1 MRKILV
7 VLARGLADRP
17 VADFDGETPLQRAR
31 TPALDRLADSG
42 FSGVWSPDSGD
53 AYPSLDGFLRNF
65 FAYPGSFSSGL
76 MLAAAADVLPKTGE
90 AVLRLNFVCLKPGA
104 TSVVMLDPTGFGVTD
119 EENRELIAYLERH
132 MPPDEG
138 ESFRFE
144 SLGGCEA
151 LLFYQRADA
160 GLSPE
165 SFRGFSSPH
174 AITGR
179 PIGDHLPGAEAAR
192 RFVHFVNDSQMVLST
207 HAGLREKAETRMFA
221 ANSVWLW
228 GGGLAEEVERI
239 SEKTGGRDSA
249 LITDSQIAKGFA
261 KLGGADV
268 YEPGEKAS
276 ATVCEALSGHDFVF
290 SLQDVDDISPWREVE
305 EKIEA
310 IERFDAGFMSP
321 LLEELSEPCRI
332 LVAVDHGFSV
342 ESQEWTT
349 AAVPFAIADFD
360 GENLTPP
367 KRPGGLAGLW
377 QMIRGGDG
385 EQKNLS
391 AGFSE
396 ELERAERVYSL
407 DAVKKRLF
415 SG

>member
-1 MRKILV
+1 MRKILM

-17 VADFDGETPLQRAR
+17 VADFGGETPLQRAR
-31 TPALDRLADSG
+31 TPALDRLAGSG
-42 FSGVWSPDSGD
+42 FSGTWSTAYGD
-53 AYPSLDGFLRNF
+53 AHPSLDGFLNNF
-65 FAYPGSFSSGL
+65 FASSVALSPGL
-76 MLAAAADVLPKTGE
+76 MLAAAADVLPKAGE
-90 AVLRLNFVCLKPGA
+90 AVFRLNFVCLKPGA
-104 TSVVMLDPTGFGVTD
+104 TSVVMLDPRGFGVTD

-138 ESFRFE
+138 ESFRYE

-151 LLFYQRADA
+151 LLFYKGA
-160 GLSPE
+160 GAPLSPE
-165 SFRGFSSPH
+165 SFRGFSPPH
-174 AITGR
+174 AIAGR
-179 PIGDHLPGAEAAR
+179 PIGDHMPLAEEAR

-207 HAGLREKAETRMFA
+207 HAGLNEKAETRMFA

-239 SEKTGGRDSA
+239 SEKTGGRASA
-249 LITDSQIAKGFA
+249 LVTDSQLAKGFA

-276 ATVCEALSGHDFVF
+276 ATVCEALSSHDFVF
-290 SLQDVDDISPWREVE
+290 SLHDVDDISPWREVE

-310 IERFDAGFMSP
+310 IERFDSEFMSP
-321 LLEELSEPCRI
+321 LVEGLSEPCRI

-342 ESQEWTT
+342 ESQEWS
-349 AAVPFAIADFD
+349 ADAVPFAMADFD
-360 GENLTPP
+360 GKNLTPP
-367 KRPGGLAGLW
+367 KRPRGLAGLW
-377 QMIRGGDG
+377 RMIRGGDG
-385 EQKNLS
+385 KQKIS
-391 AGFSE
+391 AAGFSE

-415 SG
+415 RE

>member
-1 MRKILV
+1 MRKILM
-7 VLARGLADRP
+7 VLARGVADRP
-17 VADFDGETPLQRAR
+17 VADFGGETPLQRAR
-31 TPALDRLADSG
+31 TPVLDRLAGSG
-42 FSGVWSPDSGD
+42 FSGMWAPAPGD

-76 MLAAAADVLPKTGE
+76 MLAAAADVLPNAGE
-90 AVLRLNFVCLKPGA
+90 AVFRLNFVCLKPGA
-104 TSVVMLDPTGFGVTD
+104 TSVVMLDPRGFGVTD
-119 EENRELIAYLERH
+119 EENRELIAYLERR
-132 MPPDEG
+132 MPPEEG

-151 LLFYQRADA
+151 LLFYQRAGA
-160 GLSPE
+160 GFSPE

-179 PIGDHLPGAEAAR
+179 PIGGHLPGAEAAR

-239 SEKTGGRDSA
+239 SEKTGGRASA
-249 LITDSQIAKGFA
+249 LVTDSQLAKGFA

-268 YEPGEKAS
+268 YEPGEKMS
-276 ATVCEALSGHDFVF
+276 ATVREALSSHDFVF
-290 SLQDVDDISPWREVE
+290 LLENVDDISPWRELE

-310 IERFDAGFMSP
+310 IERFDARFMAP

-332 LVAVDHGFSV
+332 LVAVDHGFCV
-342 ESQEWTT
+342 ESQEWT
-349 AAVPFAIADFD
+349 ADAVPFAMADFD

-367 KRPGGLAGLW
+367 KRPRSLAALW
-377 QMIRGGDG
+377 GMIRGDEGK
-385 EQKNLS
+385 QKNS
-391 AGFSE
+391 AAGFSE
-396 ELERAERVYSL
+396 ELGRSGRVYSL

>member
-1 MRKILV
+1 MRKILM

-17 VADFDGETPLQRAR
+17 VADFGGETPLQRAR
-31 TPALDRLADSG
+31 TPALDRLAAAG
-42 FSGVWSPDSGD
+42 FSGTWSTAAGD
-53 AYPSLDGFLRNF
+53 AYPSLDGFLNNF
-65 FAYPGSFSSGL
+65 FSPSVALSPGL
-76 MLAAAADVLPKTGE
+76 MLAAAAGVLPKAGE
-90 AVLRLNFVCLKPGA
+90 AVFRLNFVCLKPGA
-104 TSVVMLDPTGFGVTD
+104 TSVVMLDPRGFGVTD
-119 EENRELIAYLERH
+119 EENRELIAYLEQR

-151 LLFYQRADA
+151 LLFYQRAGA
-160 GLSPE
+160 PLSPE
-165 SFRGFSSPH
+165 SFCGFSPPH

-179 PIGDHLPGAEAAR
+179 PIGDHMPVAEAAR

-228 GGGLAEEVERI
+228 GGGLAGEVERI
-239 SEKTGGRDSA
+239 SEKTGGRASA
-249 LITDSQIAKGFA
+249 LVTGSQLAKGFA

-276 ATVCEALSGHDFVF
+276 ATVCEALSSHDFVF
-290 SLQDVDDISPWREVE
+290 SLQDVDEISPWSELE

-321 LLEELSEPCRI
+321 LLEKLSEPCRI

-342 ESQEWTT
+342 ESQEWI
-349 AAVPFAIADFD
+349 ADAVPFAMADFD

-377 QMIRGGDG
+377 RMIRGGDG
-385 EQKNLS
+385 KQKKPD

-415 SG
+415 TE